1 METIKINKEILKKWC
16 FDNLQECTD
25 WTGTRVETQNH
36 CESVLEFIDKLYK
49 YLEEKQL

>member
-1 METIKINKEILKKWC
+1 METIKINKEILEKWC
-16 FDNLQECTD
+16 FDNLQKHED

-36 CESVLEFIDKLYK
+36 CESVLEFIDKLYT